1 MMRMLRRGLSLLLL
15 IGLVGCAGQ
24 PERPTTQ
31 RQALYGL
38 GERAASA
45 TATEPDW
52 QRPITELVL
61 LLDRPE
67 IDASLGV
74 ATAYFRETL
83 TRALLALEPGP
94 QVLNWAPSMTETAV
108 PDNQWRLESQL
119 LADGPALML
128 SDRRLLPYRL
138 ELTLHRPGDAQPRWQ
153 QTLYGALDASA
164 L

>member
-1 MMRMLRRGLSLLLL
+1 MTMLRYWPGLLLL
-15 IGLVGCAGQ
+15 IVLAGCAGQ

-38 GERAASA
+38 GERAAAASVSA
-45 TATEPDW
+45 PEW
-52 QRPITELVL
+52 QRPITEVVL

-67 IDASLGV
+67 IEASLGV
-74 ATAYFRETL
+74 DTAYFRETL
-83 TRALLALEPGP
+83 TRALLAIEPGP
-94 QVLNWAPSMTETAV
+94 QVLNWTPAMAETAV
-108 PDNQWRLESQL
+108 PDNQWRLESRL
-119 LADGPALML
+119 LADGPILTL

-138 ELTLHRPGDAQPRWQ
+138 QLSLHRPGDTQPLWR

>member
-1 MMRMLRRGLSLLLL
+1 MTSLRHWPGLLLL
-15 IGLVGCAGQ
+15 IVLMGCAGQ

-38 GERAASA
+38 GERAASESVSA
-45 TATEPDW
+45 PGW
-52 QRPITELVL
+52 QRPITEIVL

-67 IDASLGV
+67 IEASLGV
-74 ATAYFRETL
+74 DTARFRETL

-94 QVLNWAPSMTETAV
+94 QVLNWTPAMAETDV
-108 PDNQWRLESQL
+108 PDNQWRLHSRL
-119 LADGPALML
+119 LADGPMLTL

-138 ELTLHRPGDAQPRWQ
+138 ELTLYRPGDTQSRWQ
-153 QTLYGALDASA
+153 QTLYGAFDASA